1 MIVPC
6 FSGELRFHSVT
17 TMERSTLVGIV
28 EDDDLARHSLQGL
41 IEVLGVSV
49 LAFASAEDF
58 LASGTHWRTGCL
70 ITDLRLPGISGL
82 DLQARLNKEHCVI
95 PIIFITAHGDE
106 DMRMQALRAGA
117 VEFLTK
123 PVDGQALL
131 HLVRAALSIE
141 DGSS

>member
-1 MIVPC
+1 MIALC
-6 FSGELRFHSVT
+6 FSRTLRSHSVT
-17 TMERSTLVGIV
+17 TTETENLVGIV
-28 EDDDLARHSLQGL
+28 EDDEFARRSLRGL
-41 IEVLGVSV
+41 IEVLGVPVSD
-49 LAFASAEDF
+49 FASAEDF

-82 DLQARLNKEHCVI
+82 DLQARLNKENCLM

-106 DMRMQALRAGA
+106 DMRMKALRAGA

-131 HLVRAALSIE
+131 RLVRAALSIE
-141 DGSS
+141 DDSS